1 MSWRQWQIFLKDNA
15 KPHECRHKVN
25 VHKCS
30 ILRLDDSYRL
40 VTKVLVQNS
49 HSRKIQNIFLTTIA
63 GAATCFMT
71 HRGKFPTAMDISG
84 TYDITS
90 LNGS

>member
-1 MSWRQWQIFLKDNA
+1 MQ
-15 KPHECRHKVN
+15 
-25 VHKCS
+25 KCN

-40 VTKVLVQNS
+40 VTKVPVQNS
-49 HSRKIQNIFLTTIA
+49 RSRKIQNIFLTTIA
-63 GAATCFMT
+63 GAATFFIT
-71 HRGKFPTAMDISG
+71 HRGALAFLFYHRGKFSTAMDISG